1 MGYYMQDRVDR
12 PWPYTFAASISQ
24 LSMAVVRQA
33 MHENNVNIP
42 NVRLY
47 VEKAKQQKQNDAQQL
62 LTPLPHRKQKKK
74 FPRRAKVIKRPAAS
88 KRPAS
93 AR

>member
-1 MGYYMQDRVDR
+1 MQDQVDR

-47 VEKAKQQKQNDAQQL
+47 VEKAKQQKQNNDAQQL

-74 FPRRAKVIKRPAAS
+74 KKLPRRAKVIKRPAAS